1 MAEKPDEVDLP
12 VGKIIDKA
20 EEILGGIVFAIEL
33 VTFSLFFFEEGF
45 ISLLRSYRQQL
56 HNRSKSAL
64 KVYDYLHFDFM
75 MSWALSFLNQFGALA
90 VYSYKSYVTFFFMC
104 MMWRSY
110 SAFVRTGVR
119 GEQSIVPYAHSEV
132 MIWDNE
138 DWDLYMQKI
147 WDGRI
152 RPEP

>member
-1 MAEKPDEVDLP
+1 M
-12 VGKIIDKA
+12 GSIIDAA
-20 EEILGGIVFAIEL
+20 EEVLGGVVFAIEL

-45 ISLLRSYRQQL
+45 ISLLRSYKTPIYQR
-56 HNRSKSAL
+56 NKSKL
-64 KVYDYLHFDFM
+64 MVFDYNDFDFM
-75 MSWALSFLNQFGALA
+75 MSWALSFLNKFGPLA
-90 VYSYKSYVTFFFMC
+90 VYSYKSFVTFFFMC

-110 SAFVRTGVR
+110 SAFVRTGER
-119 GEQSIVPYAHSEV
+119 GEQSIVPYAHGDV

-138 DWDLYMQKI
+138 DWDLYMNKI

>member
-1 MAEKPDEVDLP
+1 M
-12 VGKIIDKA
+12 GKIIDKA

-45 ISLLRSYRQQL
+45 ISLLRTYKPAL
-56 HNRSKSAL
+56 NRRIISAL
-64 KVYDYLHFDFM
+64 EVYDYLHFDFM

-110 SAFVRTGVR
+110 SAFVRTGTR
-119 GEQSIVPYAHSEV
+119 GEQKIVPYAHSEV

-138 DWDLYMQKI
+138 DWDLYLQKI
-147 WDGRI
+147 WMVG
-152 RPEP
+152 